1 MVAISSGLRGTDT
14 RDTEGKTPLA
24 PAIAQGA
31 GPSPANSASATKID
45 LSDRAKS
52 IIAKAQADLHAAS
65 DITLSFDEILNNRT
79 EALGERLS
87 KIFGNL
93 NVPPEYATH
102 LKVDKFG
109 TVTAEGPWKAK
120 IEKMFSENPD
130 LAKELKEVSGLSAL
144 KAAQA
149 SLDLYTEQKK
159 ATTDEKKQAEAWK
172 NYNIRALN
180 IQTLSGVM
188 TMKDGKLRSA
198 AIDYVDMIADPTGIN
213 SGKSRQDV
221 ADRLA

>member
-1 MVAISSGLRGTDT
+1 MVAISSGFRGTVT
-14 RDTEGKTPLA
+14 RDTEGKPPLS
-24 PAIAQGA
+24 PTTAQGA
-31 GPSPANSASATKID
+31 SPSPANSASATKID

-65 DITLSFDEILNNRT
+65 DITLSFDEILNKRT

>member
-1 MVAISSGLRGTDT
+1 MVAISSGFRGTVT
-14 RDTEGKTPLA
+14 RDTEGKPPLS
-24 PAIAQGA
+24 PTTAQGA
-31 GPSPANSASATKID
+31 SPSPANSASATKID

-65 DITLSFDEILNNRT
+65 DITLSFDEILNKRT

-198 AIDYVDMIADPTGIN
+198 AIDYMDMIADPTGIN

>member
-1 MVAISSGLRGTDT
+1 MI
-14 RDTEGKTPLA
+14 E
-24 PAIAQGA
+24 
-31 GPSPANSASATKID
+31 

-52 IIAKAQADLHAAS
+52 IIAKAQADQDATRNL
-65 DITLSFDEILNNRT
+65 TKSFDEILTERT
-79 EALGERLS
+79 DALGKRLS
-87 KIFGNL
+87 EILSRL
-93 NVPPEYATH
+93 NVPPEFATH
-102 LKVDKFG
+102 LKVDTFG
-109 TVTAEGPWKAK
+109 NVTAEGPWKAK

-149 SLDLYTEQKK
+149 SLDLYNEQKK
-159 ATTDEKKQAEAWK
+159 STNDEKKQAEAWK
-172 NYNIRALN
+172 NYNIRGLN

-188 TMKDGKLRSA
+188 TVKDGKLRSA

-221 ADRLA
+221 ADRLV